1 METAA
6 TGNSRISIREMREE
20 DLEQV
25 IRIEHE
31 IFLFPW
37 SIINFSDSIRAGY
50 HCRVLI
56 QPGAGSG
63 TEPGAKP
70 DTEISGADV
79 VAGYGI
85 LMVGPG
91 EAHVLTLGVGFVWQN
106 QGLGGK
112 MLHHLIELS
121 REHQAD
127 YVLLDVRESNTGA
140 ANLYRRL
147 GFQQIAVRKGYYPAM
162 CGREDALVMRLEL

>member
-1 METAA
+1 MA
-6 TGNSRISIREMREE
+6 TTGTPSFQAEIREMHPN

-37 SIINFSDSIRAGY
+37 SIVNFRDSIKAGY
-50 HCRVLI
+50 HCRVLV
-56 QPGAGSG
+56 QPNSNL
-63 TEPGAKP
+63 
-70 DTEISGADV
+70 V
-79 VAGYGI
+79 MGYGI
-85 LMVGPG
+85 LMTGPG
-91 EAHVLTLGVGFVWQN
+91 EAHVLTLGVGAAWQS

-112 MLHHLIELS
+112 MLRHLTELS
-121 REHQAD
+121 RKHQAEF
-127 YVLLDVRESNTGA
+127 VLLDVRESNTGA
-140 ANLYRRL
+140 INLYQRL